1 MENLIDLTPVVVA
14 VVTLVGALLTAFVV
28 PYIKAKTT
36 AAQQQVLAMLVS
48 VAVQAA
54 EQLYGSGTG
63 EQKKAYVL
71 AWLKER
77 GYTVDEDKLDA
88 MVESAVYALTGKSA
102 ADAGT

>member
-1 MENLIDLTPVVVA
+1 MENLVDLTPVVVA
-14 VVTLVGALLTAFVV
+14 VVTLFGALITAFVV

-36 AAQQQVLAMLVS
+36 AAQQQVLAALVT

-63 EQKKAYVL
+63 DQKKEYVI
-71 AWLKER
+71 AWLEAR
-77 GYTVDEDKLDA
+77 GYTVDLDKLDA
-88 MVESAVYALTGKSA
+88 MVESAVYTLTGKSA